1 MTDQRPNNVSKIETS
16 LRPEAVNQ
24 YNGHTLSQRVKSLRC
39 LVMQS
44 QLNLIQTS
52 NQGIHRSFIDR
63 DVRLNELVALFER
76 DRNFIISIT
85 FLLGLY
91 DFIFYINS
99 IRTAKVTIYV
109 IFSLVF
115 NKRKYSKFDFS
126 LFRLNSL
133 ILRRIVNLID
143 KI

>member
-24 YNGHTLSQRVKSLRC
+24 YNGHTLSQIIKSLRC